1 MVKLQQKHF
10 IISLIII
17 LALFTFSLSQEIQ
30 ISASVDNNPVGVNE
44 QFSYQVEISGE
55 TQNLPNVDLP
65 DFSDFAVMRGPSTSS
80 SFQIVNFDMKA
91 SKTYTIVL
99 MPKKEGTFRI
109 APAKASYKGKT
120 ISSNSVDVKVVKET
134 QRSQQQQQQA
144 QSNQQQRQQ
153 QQVDLSKA
161 VFLKVIP
168 SKRSLYVNE
177 EVTLR
182 YKIYFR
188 VNISGNEVEKLPEA
202 VGAWVEEYPMPQQ
215 PKIYQETVDGV
226 QYNVAEIRKVA
237 VFPSRPGKIT
247 VSPMSMIV
255 EAVVRRQRTRDPFN
269 MFDDFFGDPFG
280 QVVKQRINSG
290 GVELNVLPLPES
302 GKPNNFSGLV
312 GDFKVHSSVD
322 KETVPANEAISYKIK
337 ISGRGLLKFLEKLP
351 VTFSP
356 DFEVYDPKIDESV
369 SKSGPS
375 ITSNKEFDY
384 VIIPRVAGEQRIKPV
399 QLSYFNPGDKKY
411 HYLSVPE
418 YKISVTPGKDL
429 GLGVGSGT
437 VLSKEEVQLL
447 GEDIRFIKENIGD
460 LKPVGYVPY
469 KQWWFYLAFIFPTV
483 LLGVAWGYRNHLE
496 KMSTNVQYA
505 RSRKAHKQAQ
515 ARLREAK
522 TFLKQQQPAQFY
534 GAISASL
541 IGYVA
546 DKTNRPAAGL
556 LRDEVIQL
564 LRKNK
569 VEQSLEADY
578 LKCLDEADFRRFAPG
593 EAASGEMQEFYRQTE
608 KVLVGLEKYF

>member
-1 MVKLQQKHF
+1 MVKFTKNYILL
-10 IISLIII
+10 SLGIV
-17 LALFTFSLSQEIQ
+17 LTLFTFSPGQDIQ
-30 ISASVDNNPVGVNE
+30 ISATVDNNPVGLNE
-44 QFSYQVEISGE
+44 QFTYQVEVSGA

-65 DFSDFAVMRGPSTSS
+65 DFSDFAVVGGPSTSS

-91 SKTYTIVL
+91 SKTYNVVL
-99 MPKKEGTFRI
+99 MPRKEGAFRI
-109 APAKASYKGKT
+109 GPAKASYKGKS
-120 ISSNSVDVKVVKET
+120 ISSNSVDVTVVKET
-134 QRSQQQQQQA
+134 QRSQQQQQQT
-144 QSNQQQRQQ
+144 QGNRQQNQQ

-168 SKRSLYVNE
+168 SKRTLYVNE

-226 QYNVAEIRKVA
+226 KYNVAEIRKVA
-237 VFPSRPGKIT
+237 VFPSRSGKIT

-255 EAVVRRQRTRDPFN
+255 EAVVRRQRSRDPFN

-290 GVELNVLPLPES
+290 GVDLNVLPLPES
-302 GKPNNFSGLV
+302 GKPDNFSGLV
-312 GDFKVHSSVD
+312 GDFKVHSSID
-322 KETVPANEAISYKIK
+322 KETVPANEAISYKVK
-337 ISGRGLLKFLEKLP
+337 LSGMGLLKFLDKLP

-356 DFEVYDPKIDESV
+356 DFEVYEPKIDESV
-369 SKSGPS
+369 SKTGAML
-375 ITSNKEFDY
+375 TSNKEFDY

-399 QLSYFNPGDKKY
+399 QLSYFNPADKKY
-411 HYLSVPE
+411 HYLTVPE
-418 YKISVTPGKDL
+418 YKITVTPGKDL

-447 GEDIRFIKENIGD
+447 GEDIRFIKDNLSDLTPIGY
-460 LKPVGYVPY
+460 LPY
-469 KQWWFYLAFIFPTV
+469 RQMWFYLAFILPT
-483 LLGVAWGYRNHLE
+483 LFLGIAWIYRNHLE

-515 ARLREAK
+515 ARLKEARS
-522 TFLKQQQPAQFY
+522 FLKQQQAGEFY
-534 GAISASL
+534 GSISASL

-556 LRDEVIQL
+556 LRDEVVQL

-578 LKCLDEADFRRFAPG
+578 LKCLDEADYRRFAPG
-593 EAASGEMQEFYRQTE
+593 EAGANEMQEFYRKTE
-608 KVLVGLEKYF
+608 KVLVALEKYF

>member
-1 MVKLQQKHF
+1 MVKFTKNYILL
-10 IISLIII
+10 SLGII
-17 LALFTFSLSQEIQ
+17 LTLFTFSPGQDIQ
-30 ISASVDNNPVGVNE
+30 ISATVDNNPVGLNE
-44 QFSYQVEISGE
+44 QFSYQVEVSGA

-65 DFSDFAVMRGPSTSS
+65 DFSDFAVVGGPSTSS

-91 SKTYTIVL
+91 SKTYNVVL
-99 MPKKEGTFRI
+99 MPRKEGAFRI
-109 APAKASYKGKT
+109 GPAKASYKGKS
-120 ISSNSVDVKVVKET
+120 ISSNSVDVIVVKET
-134 QRSQQQQQQA
+134 QRSQQQQQQT
-144 QSNQQQRQQ
+144 QGNRQQNQQ

-168 SKRSLYVNE
+168 SKRTLYVNE

-226 QYNVAEIRKVA
+226 KYNVAEIRKVA
-237 VFPSRPGKIT
+237 VFPSRSGKIT

-255 EAVVRRQRTRDPFN
+255 EAVVRRQRSRDPFN

-290 GVELNVLPLPES
+290 GVDLNVLPLPES
-302 GKPNNFSGLV
+302 GKPDNFSGLV
-312 GDFKVHSSVD
+312 GDFKVHSSID
-322 KETVPANEAISYKIK
+322 KETVPANEAISYKVK
-337 ISGRGLLKFLEKLP
+337 LSGMGLLKFLDKLP

-356 DFEVYDPKIDESV
+356 DFEVYEPKIDESV
-369 SKSGPS
+369 SKTGAML
-375 ITSNKEFDY
+375 TSNKEFDY

-399 QLSYFNPGDKKY
+399 QLSYFNPADKKY
-411 HYLSVPE
+411 HYLTVPE
-418 YKISVTPGKDL
+418 YKITVTPGKDL

-447 GEDIRFIKENIGD
+447 GEDIRFIKDNLSDLTPIGY
-460 LKPVGYVPY
+460 LPY
-469 KQWWFYLAFIFPTV
+469 RQMWFYLAFILPT
-483 LLGVAWGYRNHLE
+483 LFLGIAWIYRNHLE

-505 RSRKAHKQAQ
+505 RSRKAHKQSQ
-515 ARLREAK
+515 ARLKEARS
-522 TFLKQQQPAQFY
+522 FLKQQQAGEFY
-534 GAISASL
+534 GSISASL

-556 LRDEVIQL
+556 LRDEVVQL

-593 EAASGEMQEFYRQTE
+593 ETAANEMQEFYRKTE
-608 KVLVGLEKYF
+608 KVLVALEKYF